1 MEMRNKIDLTNQNM
15 EVMGGIQLN
24 LDASNMSDNPFGTP
38 MIKDGVIYMKQGDMK
53 FAMGKIETVDFQ
65 DKHSLNPI
73 GGNLYSKTLTSGAPI
88 LSTKTSEILTSTLEL
103 SNSDLSENL
112 VNMMVN
118 QRAFEANSKS
128 ITTADEFLNIAIGLK
143 K

>member
-1 MEMRNKIDLTNQNM
+1 
-15 EVMGGIQLN
+15 
-24 LDASNMSDNPFGTP
+24 
-38 MIKDGVIYMKQGDMK
+38 MK

-73 GGNLYSKTLTSGAPI
+73 GGNLFSKTVNSGAPI
-88 LSTKTSEILTSTLEL
+88 LNTKTSEILSKTLEL

-128 ITTADEFLNIAIGLK
+128 ITTADEFLNVAIGLK

>member
-1 MEMRNKIDLTNQNM
+1 
-15 EVMGGIQLN
+15 
-24 LDASNMSDNPFGTP
+24 MSTR
-38 MIKDGVIYMKQGDMK
+38 
-53 FAMGKIETVDFQ
+53 
-65 DKHSLNPI
+65 
-73 GGNLYSKTLTSGAPI
+73 SGAPI
-88 LSTKTSEILTSTLEL
+88 FNINNNKTADVKSKTLEL